1 MTTAE
6 VEDFGF
12 ADSPALYS
20 HIRSPGAITN
30 GTPRPGKDV
39 VEEDG
44 FFTTGLGDAPL
55 NMFNV
60 ERAQLNLNITILQL
74 VVSNNI
80 LIMASTDS
88 KIYKIDLTLQEQI
101 VGIISFQWVGVD
113 CRNGVAQE
121 AE

>member
-20 HIRSPGAITN
+20 HIRPPGVVAN
-30 GTPRPGKDV
+30 GAPRAGNHDPD
-39 VEEDG
+39 DDNG

-55 NMFNV
+55 DMFKV
-60 ERAQLNLNITILQL
+60 ERAQLNLNIAILQL

-101 VGIISFQWVGVD
+101 VGTLPS
-113 CRNGVAQE
+113 
-121 AE
+121 